1 MAKHKKSPEMIEKA
15 KTLSELGW
23 SNIKIGKEIGICE
36 ATVRTWLQEPDPEEA
51 HDELE
56 ALRSVKRKQY
66 VDEAWEIALMGLAI
80 ARDDMRK
87 HQKSGSTYKN
97 PKDPVII
104 SAIMVDK
111 IAAIEARRGGAKP
124 VTAPISITILPPSDG
139 HTTRI
144 EQDAVPVYDIDGEVL
159 SDGGGSWERENV
171 LRLPSGGDDGPGE
184 REIPGCDSSLDVS
197 ELE

>member
-1 MAKHKKSPEMIEKA
+1 MGKHRKSPEAVEKV
-15 KTLSELGW
+15 KTLSEMGW
-23 SNIKIGKEIGICE
+23 SNIKIGKELGVHESTI
-36 ATVRTWLQEPDPEEA
+36 RKWLQEPDPEEI

-56 ALRSVKRKQY
+56 ALRARKRKQY

-87 HQKSGSTYKN
+87 HQKSGSHYKN

-111 IAAIEARRGGAKP
+111 IGIIEARRGGAKP
-124 VTAPISITILPPSDG
+124 VTPPISITILPPSDG

-144 EQDAVPVYDIDGEVL
+144 EQDAVPVYDLDGEVL
-159 SDGGGSWERENV
+159 SDGSWCGERENI
-171 LRLPSGGDDGPGE
+171 LRLPSGCDDGPGE
-184 REIPGCDSSLDVS
+184 REVAGCDSGLDVQ
-197 ELE
+197 EP

>member
-1 MAKHKKSPEMIEKA
+1 MGTKHKKSPEMIEKV

-23 SNIKIGKEIGICE
+23 SNIKIGKEIGVCE
-36 ATVRTWLQEPDPEEA
+36 ATIRKWRQEPDPEEV

-66 VDEAWEIALMGLAI
+66 VDEAWDIALMGLAI
-80 ARDDMRK
+80 AKETMMK
-87 HQKSGSTYKN
+87 GEGAYKN

-104 SAIMVDK
+104 SAIMIDK

-124 VTAPISITILPPSDG
+124 VTAPISITILPPNDG

-159 SDGGGSWERENV
+159 GDDCGSRLGENV
-171 LRLPSGGDDGPGE
+171 LRLSSGCDDGPGE
-184 REIPGCDSSLDVS
+184 PQERGSDSRLDVQ
-197 ELE
+197 EP